1 MAAGVPAWLARQC
14 VAAYGDAV
22 VPQITE
28 AIGRAMSTLVPTDGT
43 ALDLFCGAAGGWSL
57 GLHRAGYRTV
67 AACEIDDWRRSVF
80 AAAIGRKT

>member
-1 MAAGVPAWLARQC
+1 
-14 VAAYGDAV
+14 
-22 VPQITE
+22 
-28 AIGRAMSTLVPTDGT
+28 MSTLVPTDGT